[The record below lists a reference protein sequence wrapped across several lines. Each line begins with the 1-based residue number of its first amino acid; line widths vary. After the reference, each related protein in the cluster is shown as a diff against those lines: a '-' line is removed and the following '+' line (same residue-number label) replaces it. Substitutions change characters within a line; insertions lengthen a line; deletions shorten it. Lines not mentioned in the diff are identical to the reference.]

1 MASYIPV
8 PRDLS
13 KVKSKILFNLTKRQ
27 LICFSIGA
35 LVGFPVFFLIKM
47 TGNISMASLGM
58 IFVMLPFFFLAMYEK
73 HGEPLEVILK
83 HIIETKFLR
92 PKVRIYETNNYY
104 DALLRQHQLKK
115 EVDSIVSKKKR
126 KAPTKESATK
136 FNEKRTK
143 TYQKADSKGK
153 E

>member
-47 TGNISMASLGM
+47 SGNISMASLGM

-83 HIIETKFLR
+83 HVIETKFLR

-104 DALLRQHQLKK
+104 DVLIRQHQLKK

-126 KAPTKESATK
+126 KAQTKESATA

-143 TYQKADSKGK
+143 THQKADPKGK

>member
-83 HIIETKFLR
+83 HVIETKLLR
-92 PKVRIYETNNYY
+92 PKIRIYETNNYY
-104 DALLRQHQLKK
+104 DVLLRQHQLKK

-126 KAPTKESATK
+126 KAPTKESATA

-143 TYQKADSKGK
+143 TYQKADPKGK